1 MPRDAVEQAEKNT
14 CNRWRSI
21 VVQAIELRHELDPF
35 VEALLS
41 ALPGGAE
48 SLPPGVACGL
58 KERLYGLCKLDSA
71 SDTERVRTALQHTYQ
86 VAEAMEIM
94 TTEARWER
102 LSGGDLFKHLVREVE
117 EELAGGEVREREA
130 KFEEFLAPVRD
141 AVQSVTPYEMVLAY
155 LHDIGK
161 LRTRREHEFESAAM
175 IAGEGLL
182 RRLGVPQD
190 MALVLEAAIKY
201 HLILPSIFTGSYSM
215 LSFLPVKHDPLMRQI
230 EERGLVGHFFDALY
244 LISVADVAGLGK
256 MTRVKIENFDLR
268 SSLERVFA
276 LHGQEFRQQLY
287 ELDRER
293 VITRLASLRCFNK
306 MELKQEDLR
315 RYMGYVEEARETLM
329 TMDCFGMD
337 EAGWAEFLH
346 FLPRMVSFGY
356 SIGFLYTFGATGD
369 DGVPGSQQRISPR
382 LFGLLA
388 ACARLMRHKE
398 AAEGWGECL
407 WELSFLNHPGF
418 WDAAFKEL
426 MAWMVRDD
434 SLQEVLKPQRVS
446 YRDNNGIK
454 VLVVDFHGLPP
465 R

>member
-1 MPRDAVEQAEKNT
+1 VSET
-14 CNRWRSI
+14 T
-21 VVQAIELRHELDPF
+21 ELRNELEPF
-35 VEALLS
+35 FDSLIS
-41 ALPGGAE
+41 
-48 SLPPGVACGL
+48 SLPDGSKNPFTGDASGL
-58 KERLYGLCKLDSA
+58 KEKLYGLCKLDDPG
-71 SDTERVRTALQHTYQ
+71 DTERVRAALKHTCQ
-86 VAEAMEIM
+86 VAEAMDIM
-94 TTEARWER
+94 TTNARWEQ

-117 EELAGGEVREREA
+117 EELSGGEVHERES
-130 KFEEFLAPVRD
+130 KFEDFLSPVRD
-141 AVQSVTPYEMVLAY
+141 AVRSVAPYEMTLAY

-182 RRLGVPQD
+182 GQLGVPED
-190 MALVLEAAIKY
+190 MTLVMEAAIKY

-215 LSFLPVKHDPLMRQI
+215 LSFLSVKHDPLIRQI
-230 EERGLVGHFFDALY
+230 EARGLVDHFFDALY

-256 MTRVKIENFDLR
+256 MTRVKIDNFDLR
-268 SSLERVFA
+268 SSLQRVFA
-276 LHGQEFRQQLY
+276 LDGREFRQKLY

-315 RYMGYVEEARETLM
+315 RYMAYVEEAREALM

-337 EAGWAEFLH
+337 EAGWEEFLN

-369 DGVPGSQQRISPR
+369 DGVPGSQQKISPR

-388 ACARLMRHKE
+388 SCSRLMRAKE
-398 AAEGWGECL
+398 AAESWSECL
-407 WELSFLNHPGF
+407 WEISFLNHPGF
-418 WDAAFKEL
+418 WDEAFKKL
-426 MAWMVRDD
+426 MAWMVRDN
-434 SLQEVLKPQRVS
+434 SLQEILKPQRVS

-454 VLVVDFHGLPP
+454 VLVVDFDGLPP
-465 R
+465 H